1 MHETQQPRDP
11 KKTTGIVYAVIL
23 VVLLLLN
30 FWAFPAMMKGQVKQV
45 DYGTFLNML
54 EGGELS
60 TVEIQDQQIYF
71 VDKNDTTY
79 CTNSIA
85 QDLQLVN
92 RLESAGVSFGKVYNQ
107 TTWVDTLLG
116 WVISLLPMIILIVW
130 FNRMMRKRVG
140 EMTGGA
146 NSMIFGGGKSGA
158 KQYVVEDGKSI
169 KFADVAGEDEAKE
182 SLQEIVDFLHNP
194 KRYEDIGAK
203 MPKGVLLVGP
213 PGTGKTLLAR
223 AVAGE
228 AGVPFF
234 SIADRTTPA
243 NTGIYTEQQLIDAT
257 GIQVGDNLYGF
268 STKEKS
274 DQLLAQMPYMDVAVV
289 TRQAPGTVITRV
301 QPAVE
306 RFEMEYSGSW
316 LVLSEQLKVL
326 RVEPAE
332 PDNLVQL
339 DALLPEGAATTP
351 GSFLTL
357 DAPSEPTA
365 LATAMPSGTATPENA
380 DEADTAQETPNEVL
394 NELLGELDQY
404 GLLDG
409 TTVLTMQ
416 NMTELSFLYQGRV
429 SVQLGT
435 ANNLDYKIRFAA
447 YIILDTGGDGLAS
460 SDRGTLDVSDQQ
472 TDGTIQPRFLPA
484 ENPVATPE
492 PTPEPPAEDTTDA
505 AADAAADGADLTAD
519 APQDD
524 TQSQE

>member
-1 MHETQQPRDP
+1 M
-11 KKTTGIVYAVIL
+11 
-23 VVLLLLN
+23 
-30 FWAFPAMMKGQVKQV
+30 
-45 DYGTFLNML
+45 
-54 EGGELS
+54 
-60 TVEIQDQQIYF
+60 
-71 VDKNDTTY
+71 
-79 CTNSIA
+79 
-85 QDLQLVN
+85 
-92 RLESAGVSFGKVYNQ
+92 
-107 TTWVDTLLG
+107 
-116 WVISLLPMIILIVW
+116 
-130 FNRMMRKRVG
+130 
-140 EMTGGA
+140 
-146 NSMIFGGGKSGA
+146 
-158 KQYVVEDGKSI
+158 
-169 KFADVAGEDEAKE
+169 
-182 SLQEIVDFLHNP
+182 
-194 KRYEDIGAK
+194 
-203 MPKGVLLVGP
+203 
-213 PGTGKTLLAR
+213 
-223 AVAGE
+223 
-228 AGVPFF
+228 
-234 SIADRTTPA
+234 
-243 NTGIYTEQQLIDAT
+243 
-257 GIQVGDNLYGF
+257 GDNLYGF

-274 DQLLAQMPYMDVAVV
+274 DQLLAQMPYLDVAVV
-289 TRQAPGTVITRV
+289 TRQAPGTVIIRV

-306 RFEMEYSGSW
+306 RFKMEYSGSW

-339 DALLPEGAATTP
+339 DALLPEGATTTP

>member
-1 MHETQQPRDP
+1 MDRNQRSRNQKKSVPPRKGQPSHRNTKSAPPQRSSRPAGSQQRPKGSGQRPAKQPERQPPKQQQKRPRP
-11 KKTTGIVYAVIL
+11 QQNPQKPGYRSSAPQVQRRVTRAEQLRIRRRKAIIGVLCVLAVLVVGIVLSIN
-23 VVLLLLN
+23 LL
-30 FWAFPAMMKGQVKQV
+30 FKVTDFR
-45 DYGTFLNML
+45 
-54 EGGELS
+54 
-60 TVEIQDQQIYF
+60 VE
-71 VDKNDTTY
+71 N
-79 CTNSIA
+79 
-85 QDLQLVN
+85 
-92 RLESAGVSFGKVYNQ
+92 
-107 TTWVDTLLG
+107 
-116 WVISLLPMIILIVW
+116 
-130 FNRMMRKRVG
+130 
-140 EMTGGA
+140 
-146 NSMIFGGGKSGA
+146 
-158 KQYVVEDGKSI
+158 
-169 KFADVAGEDEAKE
+169 
-182 SLQEIVDFLHNP
+182 
-194 KRYEDIGAK
+194 
-203 MPKGVLLVGP
+203 
-213 PGTGKTLLAR
+213 
-223 AVAGE
+223 
-228 AGVPFF
+228 
-234 SIADRTTPA
+234 ADRTTPA
-243 NTGIYTEQQLIDAT
+243 KTGIYTEQQLIDAT

-274 DQLLAQMPYMDVAVV
+274 DQLLAQMPYLDVAVV
-289 TRQAPGTVITRV
+289 TRQAPGTVIIRV

-306 RFEMEYSGSW
+306 RFKMEYSGSW

-484 ENPVATPE
+484 ENSVATPE

>member
-1 MHETQQPRDP
+1 MDRNQRSRNQKKSVPPRKGQPSHRNTKSAPPQRSSRPAGSQQRP
-11 KKTTGIVYAVIL
+11 KGSGQRPAKQPERQPPKQRQKRLRPQQNPQKPGYRSSAPQVQRRVTRAEQLRIRRRKAIIGVLCVLAVLVVGIVLSIN
-23 VVLLLLN
+23 LL
-30 FWAFPAMMKGQVKQV
+30 FKVTDFR
-45 DYGTFLNML
+45 
-54 EGGELS
+54 
-60 TVEIQDQQIYF
+60 VE
-71 VDKNDTTY
+71 N
-79 CTNSIA
+79 
-85 QDLQLVN
+85 
-92 RLESAGVSFGKVYNQ
+92 
-107 TTWVDTLLG
+107 
-116 WVISLLPMIILIVW
+116 
-130 FNRMMRKRVG
+130 
-140 EMTGGA
+140 
-146 NSMIFGGGKSGA
+146 
-158 KQYVVEDGKSI
+158 
-169 KFADVAGEDEAKE
+169 
-182 SLQEIVDFLHNP
+182 
-194 KRYEDIGAK
+194 
-203 MPKGVLLVGP
+203 
-213 PGTGKTLLAR
+213 
-223 AVAGE
+223 
-228 AGVPFF
+228 
-234 SIADRTTPA
+234 ADRTTPA
-243 NTGIYTEQQLIDAT
+243 KTGIYTEQQLIDAT

-274 DQLLAQMPYMDVAVV
+274 DQLLAQMPYLDVAVV
-289 TRQAPGTVITRV
+289 TRQAPGTVIIRA

-306 RFEMEYSGSW
+306 RFKMEYSGSW

>member
-1 MHETQQPRDP
+1 MDRNQRSRNQKKSVPPRKGQPSHRNTKSAPPQRSSRPAGSQQRPKGSGQRPAKQPERQPPKHQQKRPRP
-11 KKTTGIVYAVIL
+11 QQNPQKPGYRSSAPQVQRRVTRAEQLRIRRRKAIIGVLCVLAVLVVGIVLSIN
-23 VVLLLLN
+23 LL
-30 FWAFPAMMKGQVKQV
+30 FKVTDFR
-45 DYGTFLNML
+45 
-54 EGGELS
+54 
-60 TVEIQDQQIYF
+60 VE
-71 VDKNDTTY
+71 N
-79 CTNSIA
+79 
-85 QDLQLVN
+85 
-92 RLESAGVSFGKVYNQ
+92 
-107 TTWVDTLLG
+107 
-116 WVISLLPMIILIVW
+116 
-130 FNRMMRKRVG
+130 
-140 EMTGGA
+140 
-146 NSMIFGGGKSGA
+146 
-158 KQYVVEDGKSI
+158 
-169 KFADVAGEDEAKE
+169 
-182 SLQEIVDFLHNP
+182 
-194 KRYEDIGAK
+194 
-203 MPKGVLLVGP
+203 
-213 PGTGKTLLAR
+213 
-223 AVAGE
+223 
-228 AGVPFF
+228 
-234 SIADRTTPA
+234 ADRTTPA
-243 NTGIYTEQQLIDAT
+243 NTSIYTEQQLIDAT

-274 DQLLAQMPYMDVAVV
+274 DQLLAQMPYLDVAVV
-289 TRQAPGTVITRV
+289 TRQAPVTVKKRV
-301 QPAVE
+301 KPAEE
-306 RFEMEYSGSW
+306 RFKMEYSGSW

-380 DEADTAQETPNEVL
+380 DETDMPQETPNEVL
-394 NELLGELDQY
+394 NELLGKLDQY

-416 NMTELSFLYQGRV
+416 KMTELSFLYQGRV

>member
-1 MHETQQPRDP
+1 MDRNQRSRNQKKSVPPRKGQPSHRNTKSAPPQRSSRPAGSQQRPKGSGQRPAKRPERQPPKHQQKRPRP
-11 KKTTGIVYAVIL
+11 QQNPQKPGYRSSAPQVQRRVTRAEQLRIRRRKAIIGVLCVLAVLVVGIVLSIN
-23 VVLLLLN
+23 LL
-30 FWAFPAMMKGQVKQV
+30 FKVTDFR
-45 DYGTFLNML
+45 
-54 EGGELS
+54 
-60 TVEIQDQQIYF
+60 VE
-71 VDKNDTTY
+71 N
-79 CTNSIA
+79 
-85 QDLQLVN
+85 
-92 RLESAGVSFGKVYNQ
+92 
-107 TTWVDTLLG
+107 
-116 WVISLLPMIILIVW
+116 
-130 FNRMMRKRVG
+130 
-140 EMTGGA
+140 
-146 NSMIFGGGKSGA
+146 
-158 KQYVVEDGKSI
+158 
-169 KFADVAGEDEAKE
+169 
-182 SLQEIVDFLHNP
+182 
-194 KRYEDIGAK
+194 
-203 MPKGVLLVGP
+203 
-213 PGTGKTLLAR
+213 
-223 AVAGE
+223 
-228 AGVPFF
+228 
-234 SIADRTTPA
+234 ADRTTPA
-243 NTGIYTEQQLIDAT
+243 KTGIYTEQQLIDAT

-274 DQLLAQMPYMDVAVV
+274 DQLLAQMPYLDVAVV
-289 TRQAPGTVITRV
+289 TRQAPGTVIIRV

-306 RFEMEYSGSW
+306 RFKMEYSGSW

-326 RVEPAE
+326 RVEPTE

-394 NELLGELDQY
+394 NELLSELDQY

-492 PTPEPPAEDTTDA
+492 PIPEPPAEDTTDA

>member
-1 MHETQQPRDP
+1 MDRNQRSRNQKKSVPPRKGQPSHRNTKSAPPQRSSRPAGSQQRPKGSGQRPAKQPERQPPKQQQKRPRP
-11 KKTTGIVYAVIL
+11 QQNPQKPGYRSSAPQVQRRVTRAEQLRIRRRKAIIGVLCVLAVLVVGIVLSIN
-23 VVLLLLN
+23 LL
-30 FWAFPAMMKGQVKQV
+30 FKVTDFR
-45 DYGTFLNML
+45 
-54 EGGELS
+54 
-60 TVEIQDQQIYF
+60 VE
-71 VDKNDTTY
+71 N
-79 CTNSIA
+79 
-85 QDLQLVN
+85 
-92 RLESAGVSFGKVYNQ
+92 
-107 TTWVDTLLG
+107 
-116 WVISLLPMIILIVW
+116 
-130 FNRMMRKRVG
+130 
-140 EMTGGA
+140 
-146 NSMIFGGGKSGA
+146 
-158 KQYVVEDGKSI
+158 
-169 KFADVAGEDEAKE
+169 AD
-182 SLQEIVDFLHNP
+182 H
-194 KRYEDIGAK
+194 
-203 MPKGVLLVGP
+203 
-213 PGTGKTLLAR
+213 
-223 AVAGE
+223 
-228 AGVPFF
+228 
-234 SIADRTTPA
+234 TTPA

-274 DQLLAQMPYMDVAVV
+274 DQLLAQMPYLDVAVV
-289 TRQAPGTVITRV
+289 TRQAPGTVIIRV

-306 RFEMEYSGSW
+306 RFKMEYSGSW

-326 RVEPAE
+326 RVEPAEPAE

-380 DEADTAQETPNEVL
+380 DEADTMQVTPNEVL

-447 YIILDTGGDGLAS
+447 YIILDTGGDGLAG

>member
-1 MHETQQPRDP
+1 MDRNQRSRNQKKSVPPRKGQPSHRNTKSAPPQRSSRPAASQQRPKGSGQRPAKQPERQPPKQQQKRPRP
-11 KKTTGIVYAVIL
+11 QQNPQKPGYRSSAPQVQRRVTRAEQLRIRRRKAIIGVLCVLAVLVVGIVLSIN
-23 VVLLLLN
+23 LL
-30 FWAFPAMMKGQVKQV
+30 FKVTDFR
-45 DYGTFLNML
+45 
-54 EGGELS
+54 
-60 TVEIQDQQIYF
+60 VE
-71 VDKNDTTY
+71 N
-79 CTNSIA
+79 
-85 QDLQLVN
+85 
-92 RLESAGVSFGKVYNQ
+92 
-107 TTWVDTLLG
+107 
-116 WVISLLPMIILIVW
+116 
-130 FNRMMRKRVG
+130 
-140 EMTGGA
+140 
-146 NSMIFGGGKSGA
+146 
-158 KQYVVEDGKSI
+158 
-169 KFADVAGEDEAKE
+169 
-182 SLQEIVDFLHNP
+182 
-194 KRYEDIGAK
+194 
-203 MPKGVLLVGP
+203 
-213 PGTGKTLLAR
+213 
-223 AVAGE
+223 
-228 AGVPFF
+228 
-234 SIADRTTPA
+234 ADRTTPA

-274 DQLLAQMPYMDVAVV
+274 DQLLAQMPYLDVAVV
-289 TRQAPGTVITRV
+289 TRQAPGTVIIRV

-306 RFEMEYSGSW
+306 RFKMEHSGSW

-447 YIILDTGGDGLAS
+447 DIILDTGGDGLAG

-524 TQSQE
+524 TQRQE

>member
-1 MHETQQPRDP
+1 MDRNQRSRNQKKSVPPRKGQPSHRNTKSAPPQRSSRPAGSQQRPKGSGQRPAKQPERQPPKQQQKRPRP
-11 KKTTGIVYAVIL
+11 QQNPQKPGYRSSAPQVQRRVTRAEQLRIRRRKAIIGVLCVLAVLVVGIVLSIN
-23 VVLLLLN
+23 LL
-30 FWAFPAMMKGQVKQV
+30 FKVTDFR
-45 DYGTFLNML
+45 
-54 EGGELS
+54 
-60 TVEIQDQQIYF
+60 VE
-71 VDKNDTTY
+71 N
-79 CTNSIA
+79 
-85 QDLQLVN
+85 
-92 RLESAGVSFGKVYNQ
+92 
-107 TTWVDTLLG
+107 
-116 WVISLLPMIILIVW
+116 
-130 FNRMMRKRVG
+130 
-140 EMTGGA
+140 
-146 NSMIFGGGKSGA
+146 
-158 KQYVVEDGKSI
+158 
-169 KFADVAGEDEAKE
+169 
-182 SLQEIVDFLHNP
+182 
-194 KRYEDIGAK
+194 
-203 MPKGVLLVGP
+203 
-213 PGTGKTLLAR
+213 
-223 AVAGE
+223 
-228 AGVPFF
+228 
-234 SIADRTTPA
+234 ADRTTPA
-243 NTGIYTEQQLIDAT
+243 KTGIYTEQQLIDAT

-274 DQLLAQMPYMDVAVV
+274 DQLLAQMPYLDVAVV
-289 TRQAPGTVITRV
+289 TRQAPGTVIIRV

-306 RFEMEYSGSW
+306 RFKMEYSGSW

-394 NELLGELDQY
+394 NELLSELDQY

>member
-1 MHETQQPRDP
+1 MQRRVTRAEQLRIRRR
-11 KKTTGIVYAVIL
+11 KAIIGVLCVLAVLVVGIVLSIN
-23 VVLLLLN
+23 LL
-30 FWAFPAMMKGQVKQV
+30 FKVTDFR
-45 DYGTFLNML
+45 
-54 EGGELS
+54 
-60 TVEIQDQQIYF
+60 VE
-71 VDKNDTTY
+71 N
-79 CTNSIA
+79 
-85 QDLQLVN
+85 
-92 RLESAGVSFGKVYNQ
+92 
-107 TTWVDTLLG
+107 
-116 WVISLLPMIILIVW
+116 
-130 FNRMMRKRVG
+130 
-140 EMTGGA
+140 
-146 NSMIFGGGKSGA
+146 
-158 KQYVVEDGKSI
+158 
-169 KFADVAGEDEAKE
+169 
-182 SLQEIVDFLHNP
+182 
-194 KRYEDIGAK
+194 
-203 MPKGVLLVGP
+203 
-213 PGTGKTLLAR
+213 
-223 AVAGE
+223 
-228 AGVPFF
+228 
-234 SIADRTTPA
+234 ADRTTPA

-274 DQLLAQMPYMDVAVV
+274 DQLLAQMPYLDVAVV
-289 TRQAPGTVITRV
+289 TRQAPGTVIIRV

-306 RFEMEYSGSW
+306 RFKMEHSGSW

-332 PDNLVQL
+332 PENLVQL

-447 YIILDTGGDGLAS
+447 YIILDTGGDGLAG

>member
-1 MHETQQPRDP
+1 MDRNQRSRNQKKSVPPRKGQPSHRNTKSAPPQRNSRPAGSQQRPKGSGQRSAKQPERQPPKQQQKRPRP
-11 KKTTGIVYAVIL
+11 QQNPQKPGYRSSAPQVQRRVTRAEQLRIRRRKAIIGVLCVLAVLVVGIVLSIN
-23 VVLLLLN
+23 LL
-30 FWAFPAMMKGQVKQV
+30 FKVTDFR
-45 DYGTFLNML
+45 
-54 EGGELS
+54 
-60 TVEIQDQQIYF
+60 VE
-71 VDKNDTTY
+71 N
-79 CTNSIA
+79 
-85 QDLQLVN
+85 
-92 RLESAGVSFGKVYNQ
+92 
-107 TTWVDTLLG
+107 
-116 WVISLLPMIILIVW
+116 
-130 FNRMMRKRVG
+130 
-140 EMTGGA
+140 
-146 NSMIFGGGKSGA
+146 
-158 KQYVVEDGKSI
+158 
-169 KFADVAGEDEAKE
+169 
-182 SLQEIVDFLHNP
+182 
-194 KRYEDIGAK
+194 
-203 MPKGVLLVGP
+203 
-213 PGTGKTLLAR
+213 
-223 AVAGE
+223 
-228 AGVPFF
+228 
-234 SIADRTTPA
+234 ADRTTPA
-243 NTGIYTEQQLIDAT
+243 KTGIYTEQQLIDAT

-274 DQLLAQMPYMDVAVV
+274 DQLLAQMPYLDVAVV
-289 TRQAPGTVITRV
+289 TRQAPGTVIIRV

-306 RFEMEYSGSW
+306 RFKMEYSGSW

-394 NELLGELDQY
+394 NELLSELDQY

-505 AADAAADGADLTAD
+505 AADAADGADLTAD

>member
-1 MHETQQPRDP
+1 MDRNQRSRNQKKSVPPRKGQPSHRNTKSAPPQRSSRPAGSQQRPKGSGQRPAKQPERQPPKQQQKRPRP
-11 KKTTGIVYAVIL
+11 QQNPQKPGYRSSAPQVQRRVTRAEQLRIRRRKAIIGVLCVLAVLVVGIVLSIN
-23 VVLLLLN
+23 LL
-30 FWAFPAMMKGQVKQV
+30 FKVTDFR
-45 DYGTFLNML
+45 
-54 EGGELS
+54 
-60 TVEIQDQQIYF
+60 VE
-71 VDKNDTTY
+71 N
-79 CTNSIA
+79 
-85 QDLQLVN
+85 
-92 RLESAGVSFGKVYNQ
+92 
-107 TTWVDTLLG
+107 
-116 WVISLLPMIILIVW
+116 
-130 FNRMMRKRVG
+130 
-140 EMTGGA
+140 
-146 NSMIFGGGKSGA
+146 
-158 KQYVVEDGKSI
+158 
-169 KFADVAGEDEAKE
+169 
-182 SLQEIVDFLHNP
+182 
-194 KRYEDIGAK
+194 
-203 MPKGVLLVGP
+203 
-213 PGTGKTLLAR
+213 
-223 AVAGE
+223 
-228 AGVPFF
+228 
-234 SIADRTTPA
+234 ADRTTPA

-274 DQLLAQMPYMDVAVV
+274 DQLLAQMPYLDVAVV
-289 TRQAPGTVITRV
+289 TRQAPGTVIIRV

-306 RFEMEYSGSW
+306 RFKMEYSGSW

-332 PDNLVQL
+332 PDNLV
-339 DALLPEGAATTP
+339 P
-351 GSFLTL
+351 L

-380 DEADTAQETPNEVL
+380 DEADTAQEPPNEVL

>member
-1 MHETQQPRDP
+1 MDRNQRSRNQKKSVPPRKGQPSHRNTKSAPPQRNSRPAGSQQRPKGSGQRSAKQPERQPPKQQQKRPRP
-11 KKTTGIVYAVIL
+11 QQNPQKPGYRSSAPQVQRRVTRAEQLRIRRRKAIIGVLCVLAVLVVGIVLSIN
-23 VVLLLLN
+23 LL
-30 FWAFPAMMKGQVKQV
+30 FKVTDFR
-45 DYGTFLNML
+45 
-54 EGGELS
+54 
-60 TVEIQDQQIYF
+60 VE
-71 VDKNDTTY
+71 N
-79 CTNSIA
+79 
-85 QDLQLVN
+85 
-92 RLESAGVSFGKVYNQ
+92 
-107 TTWVDTLLG
+107 
-116 WVISLLPMIILIVW
+116 
-130 FNRMMRKRVG
+130 
-140 EMTGGA
+140 
-146 NSMIFGGGKSGA
+146 
-158 KQYVVEDGKSI
+158 
-169 KFADVAGEDEAKE
+169 
-182 SLQEIVDFLHNP
+182 
-194 KRYEDIGAK
+194 
-203 MPKGVLLVGP
+203 
-213 PGTGKTLLAR
+213 
-223 AVAGE
+223 
-228 AGVPFF
+228 
-234 SIADRTTPA
+234 ADRTTPA
-243 NTGIYTEQQLIDAT
+243 KTGIYTEQQLINAT

-274 DQLLAQMPYMDVAVV
+274 DQLLAQMPYLDVAVV
-289 TRQAPGTVITRV
+289 TRQAPGTVIIRV

-306 RFEMEYSGSW
+306 RFKMEYSGSW

-394 NELLGELDQY
+394 NELLSELDQY

>member
-1 MHETQQPRDP
+1 MDRNQRSRNQKKSVPPRKGQPSHRNTKSAPPQRSSRPAGSQQRPKGSGQRPAKQPERQPPKQQQKRPRP
-11 KKTTGIVYAVIL
+11 QQNPQKPGYRSSAPQVQRRVTRAEQLRIRRRKAIIGVLCVLAVLVVGIVLSIN
-23 VVLLLLN
+23 LL
-30 FWAFPAMMKGQVKQV
+30 FKVTDFR
-45 DYGTFLNML
+45 
-54 EGGELS
+54 
-60 TVEIQDQQIYF
+60 VE
-71 VDKNDTTY
+71 N
-79 CTNSIA
+79 
-85 QDLQLVN
+85 
-92 RLESAGVSFGKVYNQ
+92 
-107 TTWVDTLLG
+107 
-116 WVISLLPMIILIVW
+116 
-130 FNRMMRKRVG
+130 
-140 EMTGGA
+140 
-146 NSMIFGGGKSGA
+146 
-158 KQYVVEDGKSI
+158 
-169 KFADVAGEDEAKE
+169 
-182 SLQEIVDFLHNP
+182 
-194 KRYEDIGAK
+194 
-203 MPKGVLLVGP
+203 
-213 PGTGKTLLAR
+213 
-223 AVAGE
+223 
-228 AGVPFF
+228 
-234 SIADRTTPA
+234 ADRTTPA
-243 NTGIYTEQQLIDAT
+243 KTGIYTEQQLIDAT

-274 DQLLAQMPYMDVAVV
+274 DQLLAQMPYLDVAVV
-289 TRQAPGTVITRV
+289 TRQAPGTVIIRV

-306 RFEMEYSGSW
+306 RFKMEYSGSW

-365 LATAMPSGTATPENA
+365 LATAMPRGTATPENA

-447 YIILDTGGDGLAS
+447 YIILDTGGDGLAG

-505 AADAAADGADLTAD
+505 AADA
-519 APQDD
+519 PQDD

>member
-1 MHETQQPRDP
+1 MDRNQRSRNQKKSVPPRKGQPSHRNTKNTPPQRSGRPAGSQQRQQPKGNNQRPAAKQPNRQPP
-11 KKTTGIVYAVIL
+11 KQQQKRPRPQQNPQKPGYRSSAPQVQRRVTRAEQLRIRRRKAIIGVLCVLAVLVVGIVLSIN
-23 VVLLLLN
+23 LL
-30 FWAFPAMMKGQVKQV
+30 FKVTDFR
-45 DYGTFLNML
+45 
-54 EGGELS
+54 
-60 TVEIQDQQIYF
+60 VE
-71 VDKNDTTY
+71 N
-79 CTNSIA
+79 
-85 QDLQLVN
+85 
-92 RLESAGVSFGKVYNQ
+92 
-107 TTWVDTLLG
+107 
-116 WVISLLPMIILIVW
+116 
-130 FNRMMRKRVG
+130 
-140 EMTGGA
+140 
-146 NSMIFGGGKSGA
+146 
-158 KQYVVEDGKSI
+158 
-169 KFADVAGEDEAKE
+169 
-182 SLQEIVDFLHNP
+182 
-194 KRYEDIGAK
+194 
-203 MPKGVLLVGP
+203 
-213 PGTGKTLLAR
+213 
-223 AVAGE
+223 
-228 AGVPFF
+228 
-234 SIADRTTPA
+234 ADRTTPA

-257 GIQVGDNLYGF
+257 GIQVGITCTDF
-268 STKEKS
+268 PPKENPTS
-274 DQLLAQMPYMDVAVV
+274 CWRRCHTWMWHLS
-289 TRQAPGTVITRV
+289 RQAPGTVIIRV

-306 RFEMEYSGSW
+306 RFKMEYYGSW

-365 LATAMPSGTATPENA
+365 LATATPSGTATPENA
-380 DEADTAQETPNEVL
+380 DEADTEQETPNEIL
-394 NELLGELDQY
+394 NELLGKLDQY

-492 PTPEPPAEDTTDA
+492 PTPEPPAEDYHGCCRRCSGRWCRPDCRCAPGRHPKPGIKEQPILPMPFPNGA
-505 AADAAADGADLTAD
+505 AGFYRR
-519 APQDD
+519 
-524 TQSQE
+524 S

>member
-1 MHETQQPRDP
+1 
-11 KKTTGIVYAVIL
+11 
-23 VVLLLLN
+23 
-30 FWAFPAMMKGQVKQV
+30 
-45 DYGTFLNML
+45 
-54 EGGELS
+54 
-60 TVEIQDQQIYF
+60 
-71 VDKNDTTY
+71 
-79 CTNSIA
+79 
-85 QDLQLVN
+85 
-92 RLESAGVSFGKVYNQ
+92 
-107 TTWVDTLLG
+107 
-116 WVISLLPMIILIVW
+116 MII
-130 FNRMMRKRVG
+130 
-140 EMTGGA
+140 
-146 NSMIFGGGKSGA
+146 
-158 KQYVVEDGKSI
+158 
-169 KFADVAGEDEAKE
+169 
-182 SLQEIVDFLHNP
+182 
-194 KRYEDIGAK
+194 
-203 MPKGVLLVGP
+203 
-213 PGTGKTLLAR
+213 
-223 AVAGE
+223 
-228 AGVPFF
+228 
-234 SIADRTTPA
+234 
-243 NTGIYTEQQLIDAT
+243 
-257 GIQVGDNLYGF
+257 
-268 STKEKS
+268 
-274 DQLLAQMPYMDVAVV
+274 
-289 TRQAPGTVITRV
+289 RV

-306 RFEMEYSGSW
+306 RFKMEYSGSW

-357 DAPSEPTA
+357 EPTA

-435 ANNLDYKIRFAA
+435 ANNLITRS
-447 YIILDTGGDGLAS
+447 GLPPISFWIPVAMAWQAVTAV
-460 SDRGTLDVSDQQ
+460 RWMFPDQQ

>member
-1 MHETQQPRDP
+1 MDRNQRSRNQKKSVPPRKGQPSHRNTKSAPPQRSSRPAGSQQRPKGSGQRPAKQPERQPPKQQQKRPRP
-11 KKTTGIVYAVIL
+11 QQNPQKPGYRSSAPQVQRRVTRAEQLRIRRRKAIIGVLCVLAVLVVGIVLSIN
-23 VVLLLLN
+23 LL
-30 FWAFPAMMKGQVKQV
+30 FKVTDFR
-45 DYGTFLNML
+45 
-54 EGGELS
+54 
-60 TVEIQDQQIYF
+60 VE
-71 VDKNDTTY
+71 N
-79 CTNSIA
+79 
-85 QDLQLVN
+85 
-92 RLESAGVSFGKVYNQ
+92 
-107 TTWVDTLLG
+107 
-116 WVISLLPMIILIVW
+116 
-130 FNRMMRKRVG
+130 
-140 EMTGGA
+140 
-146 NSMIFGGGKSGA
+146 
-158 KQYVVEDGKSI
+158 
-169 KFADVAGEDEAKE
+169 
-182 SLQEIVDFLHNP
+182 
-194 KRYEDIGAK
+194 
-203 MPKGVLLVGP
+203 
-213 PGTGKTLLAR
+213 
-223 AVAGE
+223 
-228 AGVPFF
+228 
-234 SIADRTTPA
+234 ADRTTPA
-243 NTGIYTEQQLIDAT
+243 KTGIYTEQQLIDAT

-274 DQLLAQMPYMDVAVV
+274 DQLLAQMPYLDVAVV
-289 TRQAPGTVITRV
+289 TRQAPGTVIIRV

-306 RFEMEYSGSW
+306 RFKMEYSGSW

-394 NELLGELDQY
+394 NELLSELDQY

-519 APQDD
+519 APQDE

>member
-1 MHETQQPRDP
+1 MDRNQRSRNQKKSVPPRKGQPSHRNTKSAPPQRSSRPAGSQQRPKGSGQRPAKQPERQPPKHQQKRPRP
-11 KKTTGIVYAVIL
+11 QQNPQKPGYRSSAPQVQRRVTRAEQLRIRRRKAIIGVLCVLAVLVVGIVLSIN
-23 VVLLLLN
+23 LL
-30 FWAFPAMMKGQVKQV
+30 FKVTDFR
-45 DYGTFLNML
+45 
-54 EGGELS
+54 
-60 TVEIQDQQIYF
+60 VE
-71 VDKNDTTY
+71 N
-79 CTNSIA
+79 
-85 QDLQLVN
+85 
-92 RLESAGVSFGKVYNQ
+92 
-107 TTWVDTLLG
+107 
-116 WVISLLPMIILIVW
+116 
-130 FNRMMRKRVG
+130 
-140 EMTGGA
+140 
-146 NSMIFGGGKSGA
+146 
-158 KQYVVEDGKSI
+158 
-169 KFADVAGEDEAKE
+169 
-182 SLQEIVDFLHNP
+182 
-194 KRYEDIGAK
+194 
-203 MPKGVLLVGP
+203 
-213 PGTGKTLLAR
+213 
-223 AVAGE
+223 
-228 AGVPFF
+228 
-234 SIADRTTPA
+234 ADRTTPA

-274 DQLLAQMPYMDVAVV
+274 DQLLAQMPYLDVAVV
-289 TRQAPGTVITRV
+289 TRQAPGTVIIRV

-306 RFEMEYSGSW
+306 RFKMEYSGSW

-357 DAPSEPTA
+357 EPTA

-460 SDRGTLDVSDQQ
+460 SDRGTLDVSNQQ

-492 PTPEPPAEDTTDA
+492 PPPEPPAEDTTDA
-505 AADAAADGADLTAD
+505 AADA
-519 APQDD
+519 PQGD
-524 TQSQE
+524 TQNQE

>member
-1 MHETQQPRDP
+1 MDRNQRSRNQKKSVPPRKGQPSHRNTKSAPPQRSSRPAGSQQRP
-11 KKTTGIVYAVIL
+11 KGSGQRPAKQPERQPPKQQQKRSRPQQNPQKPGYRSSAPQVQRRVTRAEQLRIRRRKAIIGVLCVLAVLVVGIVLSIN
-23 VVLLLLN
+23 LL
-30 FWAFPAMMKGQVKQV
+30 FKVTDFR
-45 DYGTFLNML
+45 
-54 EGGELS
+54 
-60 TVEIQDQQIYF
+60 VE
-71 VDKNDTTY
+71 N
-79 CTNSIA
+79 
-85 QDLQLVN
+85 
-92 RLESAGVSFGKVYNQ
+92 
-107 TTWVDTLLG
+107 
-116 WVISLLPMIILIVW
+116 
-130 FNRMMRKRVG
+130 
-140 EMTGGA
+140 
-146 NSMIFGGGKSGA
+146 
-158 KQYVVEDGKSI
+158 
-169 KFADVAGEDEAKE
+169 
-182 SLQEIVDFLHNP
+182 
-194 KRYEDIGAK
+194 
-203 MPKGVLLVGP
+203 
-213 PGTGKTLLAR
+213 
-223 AVAGE
+223 
-228 AGVPFF
+228 
-234 SIADRTTPA
+234 ADRTTPA
-243 NTGIYTEQQLIDAT
+243 KTGIYTEQQLIDAT

-274 DQLLAQMPYMDVAVV
+274 DQLLAQMPYLDVAVV
-289 TRQAPGTVITRV
+289 TRQAPGTVIIRV

-306 RFEMEYSGSW
+306 RFKMEYSGSW

-447 YIILDTGGDGLAS
+447 YIILDTGGDGLAG

>member
-1 MHETQQPRDP
+1 MDRNQRSRNQKKSVPPRKGQPSHRNTKSAPPQRSSRPAGSQQRPKGSGQRSAKQPERQPPKQQQKRPRP
-11 KKTTGIVYAVIL
+11 QQNPQKPGYRSSAPQVQRRVTRAEQLRIRRRKAIIGVLCVLAVLVVGIVLSIN
-23 VVLLLLN
+23 LL
-30 FWAFPAMMKGQVKQV
+30 FKVTDFR
-45 DYGTFLNML
+45 
-54 EGGELS
+54 
-60 TVEIQDQQIYF
+60 VE
-71 VDKNDTTY
+71 N
-79 CTNSIA
+79 
-85 QDLQLVN
+85 
-92 RLESAGVSFGKVYNQ
+92 
-107 TTWVDTLLG
+107 
-116 WVISLLPMIILIVW
+116 
-130 FNRMMRKRVG
+130 
-140 EMTGGA
+140 
-146 NSMIFGGGKSGA
+146 
-158 KQYVVEDGKSI
+158 
-169 KFADVAGEDEAKE
+169 
-182 SLQEIVDFLHNP
+182 
-194 KRYEDIGAK
+194 
-203 MPKGVLLVGP
+203 
-213 PGTGKTLLAR
+213 
-223 AVAGE
+223 
-228 AGVPFF
+228 
-234 SIADRTTPA
+234 ADRTTPA
-243 NTGIYTEQQLIDAT
+243 KTGIYTEQQLIDAT

-274 DQLLAQMPYMDVAVV
+274 DQLLAQMPYLDVAVV
-289 TRQAPGTVITRV
+289 TRQAPGTVIIRV

-306 RFEMEYSGSW
+306 RFKMEYSGSW

-394 NELLGELDQY
+394 NELLSELDQY

>member
-1 MHETQQPRDP
+1 MDRNQRSRNQKKSVPPHKGQPSHRNTKSAPPQRSSRPAGSQQRPKGSGQRPAKQPERQPPKQQQKRPRP
-11 KKTTGIVYAVIL
+11 QQNPQKPGYRSSAPQVQRRVTRAEQLRIRRRKAIIGVLCVLAVLVVGIVLSIN
-23 VVLLLLN
+23 LL
-30 FWAFPAMMKGQVKQV
+30 FKVTDFR
-45 DYGTFLNML
+45 
-54 EGGELS
+54 
-60 TVEIQDQQIYF
+60 VE
-71 VDKNDTTY
+71 N
-79 CTNSIA
+79 
-85 QDLQLVN
+85 
-92 RLESAGVSFGKVYNQ
+92 
-107 TTWVDTLLG
+107 
-116 WVISLLPMIILIVW
+116 
-130 FNRMMRKRVG
+130 
-140 EMTGGA
+140 
-146 NSMIFGGGKSGA
+146 
-158 KQYVVEDGKSI
+158 
-169 KFADVAGEDEAKE
+169 
-182 SLQEIVDFLHNP
+182 
-194 KRYEDIGAK
+194 
-203 MPKGVLLVGP
+203 
-213 PGTGKTLLAR
+213 
-223 AVAGE
+223 
-228 AGVPFF
+228 
-234 SIADRTTPA
+234 ADRTTPA
-243 NTGIYTEQQLIDAT
+243 KTGIYTEQQLIDAT

-274 DQLLAQMPYMDVAVV
+274 DQLLAQMPYLDVAVV
-289 TRQAPGTVITRV
+289 IRQAPGTVIIRV

-306 RFEMEYSGSW
+306 RFKMEYSGSW

>member
-1 MHETQQPRDP
+1 MDRNQRSRNQKKSVPPHKGQPSHRNTKSAPPQRSSRPAGSQQRPKGSGQRPAKQPERQPPKQQQKRPRP
-11 KKTTGIVYAVIL
+11 QQNPQKPGYRSSAPQVQRRVTRAEQLRIRRRKAIIGVLCVLAVLVVGIVLSIN
-23 VVLLLLN
+23 LL
-30 FWAFPAMMKGQVKQV
+30 FKVTDFR
-45 DYGTFLNML
+45 
-54 EGGELS
+54 
-60 TVEIQDQQIYF
+60 VE
-71 VDKNDTTY
+71 N
-79 CTNSIA
+79 
-85 QDLQLVN
+85 
-92 RLESAGVSFGKVYNQ
+92 
-107 TTWVDTLLG
+107 
-116 WVISLLPMIILIVW
+116 
-130 FNRMMRKRVG
+130 
-140 EMTGGA
+140 
-146 NSMIFGGGKSGA
+146 
-158 KQYVVEDGKSI
+158 
-169 KFADVAGEDEAKE
+169 
-182 SLQEIVDFLHNP
+182 
-194 KRYEDIGAK
+194 
-203 MPKGVLLVGP
+203 
-213 PGTGKTLLAR
+213 
-223 AVAGE
+223 
-228 AGVPFF
+228 
-234 SIADRTTPA
+234 ADRTTPA
-243 NTGIYTEQQLIDAT
+243 KTGIYTEQQLIDAT

-274 DQLLAQMPYMDVAVV
+274 DQLLAQMPYLDVAVV
-289 TRQAPGTVITRV
+289 TRQAPGTVIIRV

-306 RFEMEYSGSW
+306 RFKMEYSGSW

-472 TDGTIQPRFLPA
+472 TDGTIQPRFLSA

>member
-1 MHETQQPRDP
+1 MDRNQRSRNQKKSVPPRKGQPSHCNTKSAPPQRSSRPAGSQQRPKGSGQRPAKQPERQPPKQQQKRPRP
-11 KKTTGIVYAVIL
+11 QQNPQKPGYRSSAPQVQRRVTRAEQLRIRRRKAIIGVLCVLAVLVVGIVLSIN
-23 VVLLLLN
+23 LL
-30 FWAFPAMMKGQVKQV
+30 FKVTDFR
-45 DYGTFLNML
+45 
-54 EGGELS
+54 
-60 TVEIQDQQIYF
+60 VE
-71 VDKNDTTY
+71 N
-79 CTNSIA
+79 
-85 QDLQLVN
+85 
-92 RLESAGVSFGKVYNQ
+92 
-107 TTWVDTLLG
+107 
-116 WVISLLPMIILIVW
+116 
-130 FNRMMRKRVG
+130 
-140 EMTGGA
+140 
-146 NSMIFGGGKSGA
+146 
-158 KQYVVEDGKSI
+158 
-169 KFADVAGEDEAKE
+169 
-182 SLQEIVDFLHNP
+182 
-194 KRYEDIGAK
+194 
-203 MPKGVLLVGP
+203 
-213 PGTGKTLLAR
+213 
-223 AVAGE
+223 
-228 AGVPFF
+228 
-234 SIADRTTPA
+234 ADRTTPA
-243 NTGIYTEQQLIDAT
+243 KTGIYTEQQLIDAT

-274 DQLLAQMPYMDVAVV
+274 DQLLAQMPYLDVAVV
-289 TRQAPGTVITRV
+289 TRQAPGTVIIRV

-306 RFEMEYSGSW
+306 RFKMEYSGSW

>member
-1 MHETQQPRDP
+1 MDRNQRSRNQKKSVPPRKGQPSHRNTKSAPPQRSSRPAGSQQRPKSSGQRPAKQPERQPPKHQQKRPRP
-11 KKTTGIVYAVIL
+11 QQNPQKPGYRSSAPQVQRRVTRAEQLRIRRRKAIIGVLCVLAVLVVGIVLSIN
-23 VVLLLLN
+23 LL
-30 FWAFPAMMKGQVKQV
+30 FKVTDFR
-45 DYGTFLNML
+45 
-54 EGGELS
+54 
-60 TVEIQDQQIYF
+60 VE
-71 VDKNDTTY
+71 N
-79 CTNSIA
+79 
-85 QDLQLVN
+85 
-92 RLESAGVSFGKVYNQ
+92 
-107 TTWVDTLLG
+107 
-116 WVISLLPMIILIVW
+116 
-130 FNRMMRKRVG
+130 
-140 EMTGGA
+140 
-146 NSMIFGGGKSGA
+146 
-158 KQYVVEDGKSI
+158 
-169 KFADVAGEDEAKE
+169 
-182 SLQEIVDFLHNP
+182 
-194 KRYEDIGAK
+194 
-203 MPKGVLLVGP
+203 
-213 PGTGKTLLAR
+213 
-223 AVAGE
+223 
-228 AGVPFF
+228 
-234 SIADRTTPA
+234 ADRTTPA
-243 NTGIYTEQQLIDAT
+243 KTGIYTEQQLIDAT

-274 DQLLAQMPYMDVAVV
+274 DQLLAQMPYLDVAVV
-289 TRQAPGTVITRV
+289 TRQAPGTVIIRA

-306 RFEMEYSGSW
+306 RFKMEYSGSW

>member
-1 MHETQQPRDP
+1 MDRNQRSRNQKKSVPPRKGQPSHRNTKSAPPQRSSRPAGSQQRPKGSGQRPAKQPERQPPKQQQKRPRP
-11 KKTTGIVYAVIL
+11 QQNPQKPGYRSSAPQVQRRVTRAEQLRIRRRKAIIGVLCVLAVLVVGIVLSIN
-23 VVLLLLN
+23 LL
-30 FWAFPAMMKGQVKQV
+30 F
-45 DYGTFLNML
+45 
-54 EGGELS
+54 
-60 TVEIQDQQIYF
+60 
-71 VDKNDTTY
+71 
-79 CTNSIA
+79 
-85 QDLQLVN
+85 
-92 RLESAGVSFGKVYNQ
+92 R
-107 TTWVDTLLG
+107 
-116 WVISLLPMIILIVW
+116 
-130 FNRMMRKRVG
+130 
-140 EMTGGA
+140 
-146 NSMIFGGGKSGA
+146 
-158 KQYVVEDGKSI
+158 
-169 KFADVAGEDEAKE
+169 
-182 SLQEIVDFLHNP
+182 
-194 KRYEDIGAK
+194 
-203 MPKGVLLVGP
+203 
-213 PGTGKTLLAR
+213 
-223 AVAGE
+223 
-228 AGVPFF
+228 
-234 SIADRTTPA
+234 
-243 NTGIYTEQQLIDAT
+243 
-257 GIQVGDNLYGF
+257 VGDNLSGF

-274 DQLLAQMPYMDVAVV
+274 DQLLAQMPYLDVAVV
-289 TRQAPGTVITRV
+289 TRQSPGTVIIRV

-306 RFEMEYSGSW
+306 RFKMEYSGSW

-380 DEADTAQETPNEVL
+380 DEADTAQEPPNEVL
-394 NELLGELDQY
+394 NELLGKLDQY

>member
-1 MHETQQPRDP
+1 MDRNQRSRNQKKSVPPRKGQPSHRNTKSAPPQRSSRPAGSQQRPKGSGQRPAKQPERQPPKHQQKRPRP
-11 KKTTGIVYAVIL
+11 QQNPQKPGYRSSAPQVQRRVTRAEQLRIRRRKAIIGVLCVLAVLVVGIVLSIN
-23 VVLLLLN
+23 LL
-30 FWAFPAMMKGQVKQV
+30 FKVTDFR
-45 DYGTFLNML
+45 
-54 EGGELS
+54 
-60 TVEIQDQQIYF
+60 VE
-71 VDKNDTTY
+71 N
-79 CTNSIA
+79 
-85 QDLQLVN
+85 
-92 RLESAGVSFGKVYNQ
+92 
-107 TTWVDTLLG
+107 
-116 WVISLLPMIILIVW
+116 
-130 FNRMMRKRVG
+130 
-140 EMTGGA
+140 
-146 NSMIFGGGKSGA
+146 
-158 KQYVVEDGKSI
+158 
-169 KFADVAGEDEAKE
+169 
-182 SLQEIVDFLHNP
+182 
-194 KRYEDIGAK
+194 
-203 MPKGVLLVGP
+203 
-213 PGTGKTLLAR
+213 
-223 AVAGE
+223 
-228 AGVPFF
+228 
-234 SIADRTTPA
+234 ADRTTPA
-243 NTGIYTEQQLIDAT
+243 KTGIYTEQQLIDAT

-274 DQLLAQMPYMDVAVV
+274 DQLLAQMPYLDVAVV
-289 TRQAPGTVITRV
+289 TRQAPGTVIIRV

-306 RFEMEYSGSW
+306 RFKMEYSGSW

-447 YIILDTGGDGLAS
+447 YIILDTGGDGLAG

-492 PTPEPPAEDTTDA
+492 PTPEPPAEDTTDV

>member
-1 MHETQQPRDP
+1 MDRNQRSRNQKKSVPPRKGQPSHRNTKSAPPQRNSRPAGSQQRPKGSGQRSAKQPERQPPKQQQKRPRP
-11 KKTTGIVYAVIL
+11 QQNPQKPGYRSSAPQVQRRVTRAEQLRIRRRKAIIGVLCVLAVLVVGIVLSIN
-23 VVLLLLN
+23 LL
-30 FWAFPAMMKGQVKQV
+30 FKVTDFR
-45 DYGTFLNML
+45 
-54 EGGELS
+54 
-60 TVEIQDQQIYF
+60 VE
-71 VDKNDTTY
+71 N
-79 CTNSIA
+79 
-85 QDLQLVN
+85 
-92 RLESAGVSFGKVYNQ
+92 
-107 TTWVDTLLG
+107 
-116 WVISLLPMIILIVW
+116 
-130 FNRMMRKRVG
+130 
-140 EMTGGA
+140 
-146 NSMIFGGGKSGA
+146 
-158 KQYVVEDGKSI
+158 
-169 KFADVAGEDEAKE
+169 
-182 SLQEIVDFLHNP
+182 
-194 KRYEDIGAK
+194 
-203 MPKGVLLVGP
+203 
-213 PGTGKTLLAR
+213 
-223 AVAGE
+223 
-228 AGVPFF
+228 
-234 SIADRTTPA
+234 ADRTTPA
-243 NTGIYTEQQLIDAT
+243 KTGIYTEQQLIDAT

-274 DQLLAQMPYMDVAVV
+274 DQLLAQMPYLDVTVV
-289 TRQAPGTVITRV
+289 TRQAPGTVIIRV

-306 RFEMEYSGSW
+306 RFKMEYSGSW

-394 NELLGELDQY
+394 NELLSELDQY

-472 TDGTIQPRFLPA
+472 TDGTIQPRFLSA

>member
-1 MHETQQPRDP
+1 MDRNQRSRNQKKSVPPRKGQPSHRNTKSAPPQRSSRPAGGQQRPKSSGQRPAKQPERQPPKQQQKRPRP
-11 KKTTGIVYAVIL
+11 QQNPQKPGYRSSAPQVQRRVTRAEQLRIRRRKAIIGVLCVLAVLVVGIVLSIN
-23 VVLLLLN
+23 LL
-30 FWAFPAMMKGQVKQV
+30 FKVTDFR
-45 DYGTFLNML
+45 
-54 EGGELS
+54 
-60 TVEIQDQQIYF
+60 VE
-71 VDKNDTTY
+71 N
-79 CTNSIA
+79 
-85 QDLQLVN
+85 
-92 RLESAGVSFGKVYNQ
+92 
-107 TTWVDTLLG
+107 
-116 WVISLLPMIILIVW
+116 
-130 FNRMMRKRVG
+130 
-140 EMTGGA
+140 
-146 NSMIFGGGKSGA
+146 
-158 KQYVVEDGKSI
+158 
-169 KFADVAGEDEAKE
+169 
-182 SLQEIVDFLHNP
+182 
-194 KRYEDIGAK
+194 
-203 MPKGVLLVGP
+203 
-213 PGTGKTLLAR
+213 
-223 AVAGE
+223 
-228 AGVPFF
+228 
-234 SIADRTTPA
+234 ADRTTPA
-243 NTGIYTEQQLIDAT
+243 KTGIYTEQQLIDAT

-268 STKEKS
+268 STREKS
-274 DQLLAQMPYMDVAVV
+274 DQLLAQMPYLDVAVV
-289 TRQAPGTVITRV
+289 TRQAPGTVIIRA

-306 RFEMEYSGSW
+306 RFKMEYSGSW

>member
-1 MHETQQPRDP
+1 MDRNQRSRNQKKSVPPRKGQPSHRNTKSAPPQRNSRPAGSQQRPKGSGQRSAKQPERQPPKQQQKRPRP
-11 KKTTGIVYAVIL
+11 QQNPQKPGYRSSAPQVQRRVTRAEQLRIRRRKAIIGVLCVLAVLVVGIVLSIN
-23 VVLLLLN
+23 LL
-30 FWAFPAMMKGQVKQV
+30 FKVTDFR
-45 DYGTFLNML
+45 
-54 EGGELS
+54 
-60 TVEIQDQQIYF
+60 VE
-71 VDKNDTTY
+71 N
-79 CTNSIA
+79 
-85 QDLQLVN
+85 
-92 RLESAGVSFGKVYNQ
+92 
-107 TTWVDTLLG
+107 
-116 WVISLLPMIILIVW
+116 
-130 FNRMMRKRVG
+130 
-140 EMTGGA
+140 
-146 NSMIFGGGKSGA
+146 
-158 KQYVVEDGKSI
+158 
-169 KFADVAGEDEAKE
+169 
-182 SLQEIVDFLHNP
+182 
-194 KRYEDIGAK
+194 
-203 MPKGVLLVGP
+203 
-213 PGTGKTLLAR
+213 
-223 AVAGE
+223 
-228 AGVPFF
+228 
-234 SIADRTTPA
+234 ADRTTPA
-243 NTGIYTEQQLIDAT
+243 KTGIYTEQQLIDAT

-274 DQLLAQMPYMDVAVV
+274 DQLLAQMPYLDVAVV
-289 TRQAPGTVITRV
+289 TRQAPGTVIIRV

-306 RFEMEYSGSW
+306 RFKMEYSGSW

-394 NELLGELDQY
+394 NELLSELDQY

-505 AADAAADGADLTAD
+505 AADAATDGADLTAD